1 MATMKCNLL
10 DIGLKEST
18 SLLLWLMVFFSV
30 KSQEP
35 KIKIEMTESVA
46 NKIENSI
53 NQHGLGFGLREA
65 L

>member
-1 MATMKCNLL
+1 MQPSRYR
-10 DIGLKEST
+10 LKGKYIT
-18 SLLLWLMVFFSV
+18 FTVVNGFFFSV